1 MWFYSLVIASS
12 RWELNSLTWIAHLQ
26 KQYTCIQTTITNV
39 YLLKNPWMLTCMLV
53 THYVCPLKINKY
65 WTQNTTKNFWNWNGM
80 HTQKVYCFLK
90 AKCFP
95 ATAEL
100 PKHGFH
106 NVFFLKNVILRT
118 FITCNRLYTTGRC
131 LIG

>member
-1 MWFYSLVIASS
+1 MLKKPLNADMYARDTLRLSPENQQI
-12 RWELNSLTWIAHLQ
+12 LNSKYHKKLLELEWEQ
-26 KQYTCIQTTITNV
+26 TNV
-39 YLLKNPWMLTCMLV
+39 
-53 THYVCPLKINKY
+53 
-65 WTQNTTKNFWNWNGM
+65 M
-80 HTQKVYCFLK
+80 HTQKVHVYCYWFLK

>member
-1 MWFYSLVIASS
+1 MNAHNTLRLSPENQQI
-12 RWELNSLTWIAHLQ
+12 LNS
-26 KQYTCIQTTITNV
+26 
-39 YLLKNPWMLTCMLV
+39 
-53 THYVCPLKINKY
+53 KY
-65 WTQNTTKNFWNWNGM
+65 H

-118 FITCNRLYTTGRC
+118 FITCNRLYTTGQC

>member
-1 MWFYSLVIASS
+1 MNAHNTLRLSPENQQI
-12 RWELNSLTWIAHLQ
+12 LNSKYHKKLEWEE
-26 KQYTCIQTTITNV
+26 TNV
-39 YLLKNPWMLTCMLV
+39 
-53 THYVCPLKINKY
+53 
-65 WTQNTTKNFWNWNGM
+65 M
-80 HTQKVYCFLK
+80 HTQKIYCFLK

-100 PKHGFH
+100 PKHEFH

>member
-1 MWFYSLVIASS
+1 MLKKPLNADMYAHNTLRLSPENQQI
-12 RWELNSLTWIAHLQ
+12 LNSKYHKKLLELEWEE
-26 KQYTCIQTTITNV
+26 TNV
-39 YLLKNPWMLTCMLV
+39 
-53 THYVCPLKINKY
+53 
-65 WTQNTTKNFWNWNGM
+65 M
-80 HTQKVYCFLK
+80 HTQQVYCFLK

-118 FITCNRLYTTGRC
+118 FITCNRLYTTGRS